1 MKKKLYLYK
10 LLYYYDV
17 FSFHKKINSFFT
29 ETYFVLRTSC
39 IIILTL
45 SYGYIQFVCDAK
57 SLKVYTFFN
66 LDDMMEGVFQVR
78 FSLKRMNIIWIL
90 KC

>member
-17 FSFHKKINSFFT
+17 LSFHKKIDSFFT

-45 SYGYIQFVCDAK
+45 SYGYIQFVCNAK
-57 SLKVYTFFN
+57 SLEHSFFKFT
-66 LDDMMEGVFQVR
+66 L
-78 FSLKRMNIIWIL
+78 FSTWMT
-90 KC
+90 

>member
-29 ETYFVLRTSC
+29 ETYFVLRTSY

-57 SLKVYTFFN
+57 SLEHSFFKFT
-66 LDDMMEGVFQVR
+66 L
-78 FSLKRMNIIWIL
+78 FSTWMT
-90 KC
+90 

>member
-17 FSFHKKINSFFT
+17 FSFHKKINSFFM

-45 SYGYIQFVCDAK
+45 SYGYIQFVCNAK
-57 SLKVYTFFN
+57 SLEHSFFKFT
-66 LDDMMEGVFQVR
+66 L
-78 FSLKRMNIIWIL
+78 FSTWMT
-90 KC
+90 

>member
-17 FSFHKKINSFFT
+17 FSFHKKMNSFFT

-39 IIILTL
+39 IINLTL
-45 SYGYIQFVCDAK
+45 SYGYIQFVCNAK
-57 SLKVYTFFN
+57 SLEHSFFKFT
-66 LDDMMEGVFQVR
+66 L
-78 FSLKRMNIIWIL
+78 FSTWMT
-90 KC
+90 

>member
-17 FSFHKKINSFFT
+17 FSFHKKIDSFFT

-57 SLKVYTFFN
+57 SLEHSFFKFT
-66 LDDMMEGVFQVR
+66 L
-78 FSLKRMNIIWIL
+78 FSTWMT
-90 KC
+90 

>member
-10 LLYYYDV
+10 LLDYYDV

-45 SYGYIQFVCDAK
+45 SYGYIQFVCNAK
-57 SLKVYTFFN
+57 SLEHSFFKFT
-66 LDDMMEGVFQVR
+66 L
-78 FSLKRMNIIWIL
+78 FSTWMT
-90 KC
+90 

>member
-17 FSFHKKINSFFT
+17 FSFHKKINSFST

-45 SYGYIQFVCDAK
+45 SYGYIQFVCNAK
-57 SLKVYTFFN
+57 SLEHSFFKFT
-66 LDDMMEGVFQVR
+66 L
-78 FSLKRMNIIWIL
+78 FSTWMT
-90 KC
+90 

>member
-45 SYGYIQFVCDAK
+45 SYGNIQFVCNAK
-57 SLKVYTFFN
+57 SLEHSFFKFT
-66 LDDMMEGVFQVR
+66 L
-78 FSLKRMNIIWIL
+78 FSTWMT
-90 KC
+90 

>member
-1 MKKKLYLYK
+1 MKKKVYLYK

-17 FSFHKKINSFFT
+17 FSFHKKIDSFFT

-45 SYGYIQFVCDAK
+45 SYGYIQFVCNAK
-57 SLKVYTFFN
+57 SLEHSFFKFT
-66 LDDMMEGVFQVR
+66 L
-78 FSLKRMNIIWIL
+78 FSTWMT
-90 KC
+90 

>member
-10 LLYYYDV
+10 LLYYCDV

-45 SYGYIQFVCDAK
+45 SYGYIQFVCNAK
-57 SLKVYTFFN
+57 SLEHSFFKFT
-66 LDDMMEGVFQVR
+66 L
-78 FSLKRMNIIWIL
+78 FSTWMT
-90 KC
+90 

>member
-1 MKKKLYLYK
+1 MKEKLYLYK

-45 SYGYIQFVCDAK
+45 SYGYIQFVCNAK
-57 SLKVYTFFN
+57 SLEHSFFKFT
-66 LDDMMEGVFQVR
+66 L
-78 FSLKRMNIIWIL
+78 FSTWMT
-90 KC
+90 

>member
-17 FSFHKKINSFFT
+17 FSFHKKIDSFFT

-45 SYGYIQFVCDAK
+45 SYAYIQFVCNAK
-57 SLKVYTFFN
+57 SLEHSFFKFT
-66 LDDMMEGVFQVR
+66 L
-78 FSLKRMNIIWIL
+78 FSTWMT
-90 KC
+90 

>member
-10 LLYYYDV
+10 LLYNYDV

-45 SYGYIQFVCDAK
+45 SYGYIQFVCNAK
-57 SLKVYTFFN
+57 SLEHSFFKFT
-66 LDDMMEGVFQVR
+66 L
-78 FSLKRMNIIWIL
+78 FSTWMT
-90 KC
+90 